1 MNVVPDVTVCEGC
14 DAVFRAPRLRPRE
27 IAHCPRCG
35 TELARHPGQQ
45 RERLLPLT
53 LASLILFAIAN
64 LFPIVE
70 IELQGR
76 TSQTTLAGA
85 VMVLAGEGMSPVAL
99 LVLATTLI
107 FPLAQLCILFYLQVA
122 PRVWK
127 AGQADGAAAAA
138 PSQRPPGFA
147 VLVRAL
153 QSLRPWGMVEVFLL
167 GVLVAIV
174 KLFGMATVVLGPA
187 LWAFVGLTVL
197 LTTLLSFDPRS
208 FWEMA
213 FEREAAAGGAP

>member
-1 MNVVPDVTVCEGC
+1 MQIVPDVKVCEGC

-35 TELARHPGQQ
+35 TELARHAGQQ
-45 RERLLPLT
+45 RDRLLPLT

-76 TSQTTLAGA
+76 SSQTTLAGA
-85 VMVLAGEGMSPVAL
+85 VVVLAGEGMSPVAL
-99 LVLATTLI
+99 LVLATTLL
-107 FPLAQLCILFYLQVA
+107 FPLAQLCILCYLQVA
-122 PRVWK
+122 PMVWQ
-127 AGQADGAAAAA
+127 GGRSG
-138 PSQRPPGFA
+138 PVLSQRPPAFA

-213 FEREAAAGGAP
+213 FEREGVATEGRA

>member
-85 VMVLAGEGMSPVAL
+85 VVVLAGEGMSPVAL

-107 FPLAQLCILFYLQVA
+107 FPRSCASCSTCRLRRGCGRPGRPMAMGRLGHRNA
-122 PRVWK
+122 PR
-127 AGQADGAAAAA
+127 
-138 PSQRPPGFA
+138 
-147 VLVRAL
+147 AL
-153 QSLRPWGMVEVFLL
+153 PCW
-167 GVLVAIV
+167 
-174 KLFGMATVVLGPA
+174 
-187 LWAFVGLTVL
+187 
-197 LTTLLSFDPRS
+197 
-208 FWEMA
+208 
-213 FEREAAAGGAP
+213 

>member
-1 MNVVPDVTVCEGC
+1 MKLVRDVTVCEGC
-14 DAVFRAPRLRPRE
+14 DAVFRTPRLRSRE

-76 TSQTTLAGA
+76 SSQTTLAGA
-85 VMVLAGEGMSPVAL
+85 VVVLAGEGMSPVAL
-99 LVLATTLI
+99 LVLATTLL
-107 FPLAQLCILFYLQVA
+107 FPLAQLCILFYLQAAPLVWGTGRTGGAATA
-122 PRVWK
+122 PR
-127 AGQADGAAAAA
+127 
-138 PSQRPPGFA
+138 RPPGFA
-147 VLVRAL
+147 VLVKAL

-174 KLFGMATVVLGPA
+174 KLFGMATVVVGPA

-197 LTTLLSFDPRS
+197 LTSLLSFDPRS

-213 FEREAAAGGAP
+213 FEREGMAEAGGGR